1 MFNREFINKGL
12 LNKELGKFYTKMFEF
27 RQKAD
32 YKDMV
37 KFKKED
43 VGDWLES
50 VGRFISEVEK
60 AICFLPAP
68 TSGAELFPPPRC
80 PKRVS
85 AF

>member
-50 VGRFISEVEK
+50 AGRFISEVEK
-60 AICFLPAP
+60 AI
-68 TSGAELFPPPRC
+68 
-80 PKRVS
+80 
-85 AF
+85 